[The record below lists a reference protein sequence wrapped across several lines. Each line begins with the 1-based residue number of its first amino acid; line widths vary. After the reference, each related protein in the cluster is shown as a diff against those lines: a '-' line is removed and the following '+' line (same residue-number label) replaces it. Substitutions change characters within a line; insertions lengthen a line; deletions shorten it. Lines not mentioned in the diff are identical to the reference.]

1 MTGKRTIA
9 GLLLA
14 VAVASTIPAHGS
26 QASLLQQ
33 STNAFNTAQQADKL
47 LNSKPQFEQSRADVL
62 KVINSYQR
70 VYLITPK
77 TSYADDALLA
87 IARLYESINDNR
99 NAIKTLK
106 FLAHEYPQSPFRK
119 SAERD
124 IAALSETDEAV
135 PQTPATSA
143 DASVDVKEVK
153 TVEVARE
160 SKPPKETNGTARTDA
175 KPGEKVTVDN
185 IRYWPAEK
193 SLRVVVDLSGEVRFK
208 QGEARSPDRVYI
220 DIANAHL
227 NSSLVSKEWPVESGL
242 LQKIRV
248 GQYDAGTVRVVL
260 DVGTMLRATS
270 FTLKDPDRLI
280 IDVVGETDAAV
291 PATVEPAPK
300 RIITEVVP
308 VSPPHPPTVN
318 SAPAPAVASVSA
330 SATKSNGKPA
340 SETKPEI
347 KSPPLPAAV
356 TSAPSPAVAAASVS
370 ASATKSSGKPASEA
384 KPEIM
389 PPPRPVAAAPTP
401 TPVVAVASVPSSETK
416 PETKSPPEAKPENS
430 PALDSKTE
438 IKAMPEV
445 KPENKP
451 VDLSPQMASTA
462 KPTSLGN
469 RTLIRSLGLKVSRVV
484 IDAGHGGKDT
494 GSIGPT
500 GYSEKDLVLDV
511 AKRLKTLIETE
522 IGAEVVMTRSD
533 DTFVPLETR
542 TAIANQQE
550 ADLFISIHA
559 NSSKTRTVRGVET
572 FFLNFTN
579 SREALDTASRENA
592 GSDKS
597 VHELSDLVKR
607 IVLSEKVTESRE
619 LAERVQ
625 AALSKAKGTGPD
637 RGVKQAPFVVLIGAT
652 MPSILAEVSFISNPD
667 EEKVLR
673 TPGYRQHIAESL
685 LDGVRSYADTL
696 SGIKTASSIEKD

>member
-1 MTGKRTIA
+1 MMGRRTIVV
-9 GLLLA
+9 LLTALIA
-14 VAVASTIPAHGS
+14 ASTLMAQP
-26 QASLLQQ
+26 SLLQQ
-33 STNAFNTAQQADKL
+33 ATTAFNSAQQADKV
-47 LNSKPQFEQSRADVL
+47 LNEKSQAQQTRVEVL
-62 KVINSYQR
+62 KVINAYQR

-99 NAIKTLK
+99 NAVKTLK
-106 FLAHEYPQSPFRK
+106 FLVNEYPQSPFKK

-124 IAALSETDEAV
+124 IATLSTGDETVPTVPEAV
-135 PQTPATSA
+135 TDS
-143 DASVDVKEVK
+143 KESKDLIK
-153 TVEVARE
+153 TVARIE
-160 SKPPKETNGTARTDA
+160 P

-208 QGEARSPDRVYI
+208 QGEAKSPDRVFI

-227 NSSLVSKEWPVESGL
+227 NPSLVGKEWPVESGL

-260 DVGTMLRATS
+260 DFATVSRATS
-270 FTLKDPDRLI
+270 FTLRDPDRLI
-280 IDVVGETDAAV
+280 IDVVGDGETAVPSPIEPTAIPKRAITDAV
-291 PATVEPAPK
+291 PAATPASAALTAPRTTPVTATTASPTSATVAVPLTKASRNAPPAAN
-300 RIITEVVP
+300 TV
-308 VSPPHPPTVN
+308 PPTM
-318 SAPAPAVASVSA
+318 VATVP
-330 SATKSNGKPA
+330 T
-340 SETKPEI
+340 SETT
-347 KSPPLPAAV
+347 SP
-356 TSAPSPAVAAASVS
+356 TSAAAATTTVPTTVTTAPLASKAPRTTPTTTATTAPSNAVAAASS
-370 ASATKSSGKPASEA
+370 AAPPPPAPPATVAEVPV
-384 KPEIM
+384 PEI
-389 PPPRPVAAAPTP
+389 
-401 TPVVAVASVPSSETK
+401 
-416 PETKSPPEAKPENS
+416 
-430 PALDSKTE
+430 KTD
-438 IKAMPEV
+438 
-445 KPENKP
+445 NKVGDP
-451 VDLSPQMASTA
+451 GPQMASTA

-469 RTLIRSLGLKVSRVV
+469 RTLIRSLGLKVTRVV
-484 IDAGHGGKDT
+484 IDAGHGGHDT

-522 IGAEVVMTRSD
+522 IGAEVVMTRND

-559 NSSKTRTVRGVET
+559 NSSKTKTVRGVET
-572 FFLNFTN
+572 FFLNFTT
-579 SREALDTASRENA
+579 SKEALDTASRENA

-597 VHELSDLVKR
+597 VHELSDLVKK
-607 IVLSEKVTESRE
+607 IVLTEKVTESRE
-619 LAERVQ
+619 LAQRVQ
-625 AALSKAKGTGPD
+625 TAMSRAKGTGPD
-637 RGVKQAPFVVLIGAT
+637 RGVKQAPFVVLIGAN

-673 TPGYRQHIAESL
+673 TPAYRQHLAETL

-696 SGIKTASSIEKD
+696 SGIKTASSIERN